1 MIRRLTVLIRKL
13 LAPAVAGSL
22 ALAAAALLSF
32 PAAAAAQDVVQ
43 DEGFAY
49 RVWLAANQAKDTT
62 KALAAA
68 KDYLAKY
75 PTGQYADFLKKWM
88 GQAELTALDAAI
100 KEKRTAD
107 MIAVGRQILA
117 NDPENLNVLYALAF
131 NLRRNELLASPPSFQ
146 NAAAAVEFS
155 KKAIALI
162 GAGKTLAGV
171 ASFDKNATLAWLTQ
185 ILALCEQKSGSAEQA
200 IKLYD
205 QSTALAPQDPQ
216 VAGRNLLAVLAL
228 RQTGYAEAAKAF
240 NAIPEADRA
249 AADTKPEVKAAR
261 EKINT
266 EADGLIEVAARFVA
280 LAKVK
285 GLPAATRDRVNET
298 LESVYKTR
306 FPEDTSLAGLQKIL
320 QEKEAA
326 LGAAATTPGD

>member
-1 MIRRLTVLIRKL
+1 MLIRKL
-13 LAPAVAGSL
+13 LAPAIAGSL
-22 ALAAAALLSF
+22 TLAAAALLF
-32 PAAAAAQDVVQ
+32 IPTPAAAQDVVQ
-43 DEGFAY
+43 DEGAAY
-49 RVWLAANQAKDTT
+49 RAWHDASQAGDSA

-75 PTGQYADFLKKWM
+75 PTGQYADFIKKWM
-88 GQAELTALDAAI
+88 GQAQLAALDAAI

-107 MIAVGRQILA
+107 MIAVGKQILA
-117 NDPENLNVLYALAF
+117 GDPDNLNVLYALAF
-131 NLRRNELLASPPSFQ
+131 NIRRNELLASPASFQ
-146 NAAAAVEFS
+146 NAPAAVEFS

-162 GAGKTLAGV
+162 GAGKTLTGV

-185 ILALCEQKSGSAEQA
+185 ILALSEQKSGSVEQA

-205 QSTALAPQDPQ
+205 ESTALAPQDPQ
-216 VAGRNLLAVLAL
+216 VAGRNLLAVLSL

-266 EADGLIEVAARFVA
+266 EADGLIDVAARFVA

-285 GLPAATRDRVNET
+285 GLPAPTRDRVNQT

-306 FPEDTSLAGLQKIL
+306 FPEDASLAGLQKIL